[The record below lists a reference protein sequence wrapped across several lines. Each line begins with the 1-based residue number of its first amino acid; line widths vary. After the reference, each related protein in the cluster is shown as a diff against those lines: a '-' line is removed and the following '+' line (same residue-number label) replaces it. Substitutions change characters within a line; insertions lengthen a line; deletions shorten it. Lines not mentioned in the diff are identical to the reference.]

1 MNTGILVNFK
11 SRNQLLSTD
20 GQCTHCGEK
29 MAESMVDRVCNQYK
43 KVQISA
49 FEQNGIFSN
58 SLTIKISNNMIGVA
72 QPGDQIEVI
81 GFVVPGDDSS
91 KKQQYTY
98 LTHIVASNI
107 RKIHQINGV
116 FDLLKNADLFGLSNA
131 HIPQFITEILE
142 SEKSPYS
149 TGQSI
154 VSMFL
159 SDWIP
164 DSIFRKMRLS
174 LLLR

>member
-1 MNTGILVNFK
+1 MT
-11 SRNQLLSTD
+11 
-20 GQCTHCGEK
+20 
-29 MAESMVDRVCNQYK
+29 ESMVDRVCNQFK
-43 KVQISA
+43 KVQIST

-58 SLTIKISNNMIGVA
+58 SLMIKISNNMIGVGQA
-72 QPGDQIEVI
+72 GDQIEVI
-81 GFVVPGDDSS
+81 GFVVPGVDPS
-91 KKQQYTY
+91 KKQNHQNTY
-98 LTHIVASNI
+98 LTNIVASSI

-116 FDLLKNADLFGLSNA
+116 FDLLQNADLFGLSNA
-131 HIPQFITEILE
+131 QIPQFITEILE

-159 SDWIP
+159 NDWIP